1 MTHSVTAPKGPT
13 RPFAFTVSTALAWLG
28 HDCAGGC
35 PALATSTPASLW
47 FVPQP
52 SPRYLSRQQ
61 SLIVVD
67 PGDDPERA
75 AEVRALL
82 REVNRCIGRSHIQV
96 REQVTIDQQR
106 TLVTRPDARPTSD
119 AALYLRSRDQ
129 PSNETSSRSDQPEPT
144 SALCDGGRTAEARA
158 MA

>member
-1 MTHSVTAPKGPT
+1 MPHTVTAPRGSPQ
-13 RPFAFTVSTALAWLG
+13 PFAFTVATALAWLG

-52 SPRYLSRQQ
+52 SRRYVSRQQ

-67 PGDDPERA
+67 PGDDPGRA

-82 REVNRCIGRSHIQV
+82 CEVNRCIGRGHIEV
-96 REQVTIDQQR
+96 REQVTTDQQR
-106 TLVTRPDARPTSD
+106 TLVTRPDARSTPD
-119 AALYLRSRDQ
+119 AALYLRSHDR
-129 PSNETSSRSDQPEPT
+129 PSNHAPRRPDRSEPA
-144 SALCDGGRTAEARA
+144 SAPFHGGHTAEARA
-158 MA
+158 MS